1 MKRKLRSLYLTWLL
15 DSRAIQLRQA
25 LSEIRRIL
33 TFKKRVVSVF
43 LQLDDPY
50 SYLLSYYLA
59 ALMKRYQHKVQFRFY
74 LCQALGGEFLPQPG
88 MLADYALLDARR
100 LAREFSIPFLD
111 VGDTPAVEFRRQLLD
126 FLATEQEDEED
137 FPEIFI
143 NALSCY
149 WRGDAE
155 GVQRLLGRP
164 GPGSDETNVLVGKNQ
179 LLLRK
184 LGHYNCAT
192 MHYGGEWYWGVDRIM
207 YLVRRLD
214 GEKLN
219 RYQEPIAE
227 LATMIEASKL
237 KLPATA
243 PAAAKELPPLEFF
256 YSFRSPYSYIALRSV
271 FAITKAFGLRLEVR
285 PVLPM
290 VMRGLAVPEAKI
302 IYIARDAGREAIRR
316 KMPYGRIADP
326 VGEGAERCLA
336 AFYYAKSQNRHF
348 DFMLEAGKAIFS
360 EAVDVSTDEGMQ
372 IVAERA
378 GLFWPELKEG
388 MKDDEWRHEAKKN
401 REILSEAG
409 LWGVPTFKIGD
420 QAFWG
425 QDRDWLVARAIE
437 DLCHSGEGI
446 MV

>member
-15 DSRAIQLRQA
+15 NPHAMQLRQI
-25 LSEIRRIL
+25 LSEVRRIL
-33 TFKKRVVSVF
+33 TFRKRVVSVF

-50 SYLLSYYLA
+50 SYLLSYYLE
-59 ALMKRYQHKVQFRFY
+59 ALMRRYQHRVQFRFY
-74 LCQALGGEFLPQPG
+74 LCQALGGEFMPQPG
-88 MLADYALLDARR
+88 MLADYALQDAKL
-100 LAREFSIPFLD
+100 LAREFSIPFMD
-111 VGDTPAVEFRRQLLD
+111 IGETPAVEFRRQLLD
-126 FLATEQEDEED
+126 FLAGEQEDED
-137 FPEIFI
+137 FPETFI

-164 GPGSDETNVLVGKNQ
+164 GGGSDETNILVGKNQ

-184 LGHYNCAT
+184 MGHYNCAT
-192 MHYGGEWYWGVDRIM
+192 MHYAGDWYWGVDRLM

-214 GEKLN
+214 DQKLN
-219 RYQEPIAE
+219 RLKEPIEE

-243 PAAAKELPPLEFF
+243 PAAAKELPPIEFF
-256 YSFRSPYSYIALRSV
+256 HSFRSPYSYIALRNT
-271 FAITKAFGLRLEVR
+271 FAIAKAFGLRLEVR

-290 VMRGLAVPEAKI
+290 VMRGLAMPETKI
-302 IYIARDAGREAIRR
+302 LYIARDAGREAARR
-316 KMPYGRIADP
+316 KVPYGKIADP

-336 AFYYAKSQNRHF
+336 AFYYARTQNRHL
-348 DFMLEAGKAIFS
+348 DFLLEAGKAIFS
-360 EAVDVSTDEGMQ
+360 EAIDVSTDEGMQ

-378 GLFWPELKEG
+378 GLFWPELQEG
-388 MKDDEWRHEAKKN
+388 MKEEEWRHEAKKN

-409 LWGVPTFKIGD
+409 LWGVPTLKIGE

-437 DLCHSGEGI
+437 DMCHTGEGI